1 VNILAFAVRWFDLSQ
16 PALNLFIVGH
26 TTSANSLKT
35 LQNGLKTRQIRKNTP
50 GKQGKSFL
58 FAKHS
63 ILGI

>member
-1 VNILAFAVRWFDLSQ
+1 MAYLAFLA
-16 PALNLFIVGH
+16 
-26 TTSANSLKT
+26 LKT
-35 LQNGLKTRQIRKNTP
+35 LQNGLKPREITKNTP